1 MLPDMGFGGCSVR
14 YQVNIG
20 VIVKTRMTWS
30 GIEEQSIS
38 SLGQLIWTIPSAGL
52 TTFASS
58 GHEAEY
64 VAIDSGAP
72 AMGVGVGA
80 DVGGDVGGAVGGDGR
95 VDGGVDVGDG
105 TGVGAGGVGVGAM
118 YT

>member
-1 MLPDMGFGGCSVR
+1 MLPGMDFGACSVR

-64 VAIDSGAP
+64 AAIDSGAP
-72 AMGVGVGA
+72 AMGVGLGAGVGA
-80 DVGGDVGGAVGGDGR
+80 DVGADVGE
-95 VDGGVDVGDG
+95 G
-105 TGVGAGGVGVGAM
+105 TGVGAGGVGVGAL

>member
-1 MLPDMGFGGCSVR
+1 M
-14 YQVNIG
+14 NIG

-80 DVGGDVGGAVGGDGR
+80 DVGVDVGVEGVDVRADVG
-95 VDGGVDVGDG
+95 VDVGVDVGDG

-118 YT
+118 YI